1 MRCSTSLK
9 YVIVD
14 KFKYFYLKF
23 QGPLILPFIVK
34 IQFTIKKSFRGNLN
48 LKCIELTFIYKI
60 GTILSPVESSSVGNQ
75 VFYSFKLFK
84 FKCLIR

>member
-1 MRCSTSLK
+1 MCNCALFYK
-9 YVIVD
+9 FKVIFD
-14 KFKYFYLKF
+14 KFKYFYSKF

-48 LKCIELTFIYKI
+48 LKEKKFNFVSKI

-75 VFYSFKLFK
+75 VFLF
-84 FKCLIR
+84 IQVI